1 MNLLDHK
8 ELIENNPIH
17 IATVNPENIPN
28 LAVAA
33 DVRVLENDS
42 IVISVNEMNNTPNN
56 IEHNPNVV
64 ITVFDNDWVGLRMFG
79 KAKFYTDG
87 EYYEFCKKEF
97 FSHNEVTPSGA
108 TQPKGAI
115 IVKLD
120 RVEEYK

>member
-1 MNLLDHK
+1 MNLLDYK

-17 IATVNPENIPN
+17 IATVNFENNPN

-33 DVRVLENDS
+33 DIRVMENDT
-42 IVISVNEMNNTPNN
+42 IIISASEMNNTQKN

-64 ITVFDNDWVGLRMFG
+64 ITVFNNDWVGLRMFG
-79 KAKFYTDG
+79 KARFYTDG
-87 EYYEFCKKEF
+87 EYYDFCKKEF

-115 IVKLD
+115 VVVLD